1 VVAVTAVEVRRLL
14 APLSVV
20 AVSALV
26 LFTDGAIQVASF
38 VLLMVAAAEWAYV
51 SLRKDRR

>member
-1 VVAVTAVEVRRLL
+1 MTAVEVRRLL